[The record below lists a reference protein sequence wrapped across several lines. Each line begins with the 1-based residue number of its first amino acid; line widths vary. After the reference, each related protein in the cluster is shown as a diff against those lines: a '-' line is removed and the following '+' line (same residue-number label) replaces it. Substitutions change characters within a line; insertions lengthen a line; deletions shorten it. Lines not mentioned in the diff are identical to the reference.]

1 VMKFQRYETIG
12 EVSCCDAWM
21 AERIPLMDR
30 SCVIVVE
37 VVVVVEVYLKL

>member
-1 VMKFQRYETIG
+1 MMKFQRYETIG

-30 SCVIVVE
+30 SCVIVV
-37 VVVVVEVYLKL
+37 VVVVEVYLKL